1 MSLVPSKW
9 HLICLTS
16 FSPDWNVDQIMKAL
30 AAFVTAIVTTLWAT
44 AGQAAPPAGPT
55 TGSVS
60 ASNNTNEPANYVI
73 SVQWKDTK
81 MGSTFVQ
88 VMTADGP
95 FNLDALEHNTMKIN
109 GPDIPTTLKLS
120 GDLAVLTPEKGRLKL
135 YIGRTV
141 PYMTGSTKGPSGS
154 APSTYQQLSVGLD
167 STFIVTFG
175 KPLVIQGDENGQ
187 ISILV
192 KRDEG

>member
-1 MSLVPSKW
+1 
-9 HLICLTS
+9 
-16 FSPDWNVDQIMKAL
+16 MKAL
-30 AAFVTAIVTTLWAT
+30 PSFIAAIAATFWA
-44 AGQAAPPAGPT
+44 AACQAAPPAGPT
-55 TGSVS
+55 TASVS
-60 ASNNTNEPANYVI
+60 AATNTNEPANYII

-81 MGSTFVQ
+81 MGSSFVQ

-120 GDLAVLTPEKGRLKL
+120 GDLTVLNREKGRLKL

-141 PYMTGSTKGPSGS
+141 PYMTGATKGLGGS
-154 APSTYQQLSVGLD
+154 TASTYQQLSVGMD
-167 STFIVTFG
+167 SSFIVTFG

>member
-1 MSLVPSKW
+1 
-9 HLICLTS
+9 
-16 FSPDWNVDQIMKAL
+16 MKAL
-30 AAFVTAIVTTLWAT
+30 PALIPTIVATLWAT

-55 TGSVS
+55 TPSVS
-60 ASNNTNEPANYVI
+60 ATTNTNEPANYVI

-81 MGSTFVQ
+81 MGSSFVQ

-120 GDLAVLTPEKGRLKL
+120 GDLAVLSPEKGRLKL

-141 PYMTGSTKGPSGS
+141 PYMTGTSKGPNGS
-154 APSTYQQLSVGLD
+154 APSTYQQLSVGMD
-167 STFIVTFG
+167 STVIVTFG

>member
-1 MSLVPSKW
+1 MKNLPI
-9 HLICLTS
+9 LI
-16 FSPDWNVDQIMKAL
+16 V
-30 AAFVTAIVTTLWAT
+30 AAIWTAAC
-44 AGQAAPPAGPT
+44 QAAPPATSPDRPP
-55 TGSVS
+55 
-60 ASNNTNEPANYVI
+60 AAANTNEPANYVI

-81 MGSTFVQ
+81 LGSSFVQ
-88 VMTADGP
+88 MMTADGP

-120 GDLAVLTPEKGRLKL
+120 GELTVLSPEKGRLKL

-141 PYMTGSTKGPSGS
+141 PYMTGSSQSPGGNTSS
-154 APSTYQQLSVGLD
+154 SYQQLSVGLD

-187 ISILV
+187 ISVLV

>member
-1 MSLVPSKW
+1 MKSLPS
-9 HLICLTS
+9 LI
-16 FSPDWNVDQIMKAL
+16 
-30 AAFVTAIVTTLWAT
+30 TAIAATLWAT

-55 TGSVS
+55 TASVS
-60 ASNNTNEPANYVI
+60 ATTNTNEPANYVI

-81 MGSTFVQ
+81 MGSTYVQ

-120 GDLAVLTPEKGRLKL
+120 GELNVLTPEKGRLKL

-141 PYMTGSTKGPSGS
+141 PYMTGATKGPGGS
-154 APSTYQQLSVGLD
+154 SSSTYQQLSVGMD
-167 STFIVTFG
+167 SSFIVTFG